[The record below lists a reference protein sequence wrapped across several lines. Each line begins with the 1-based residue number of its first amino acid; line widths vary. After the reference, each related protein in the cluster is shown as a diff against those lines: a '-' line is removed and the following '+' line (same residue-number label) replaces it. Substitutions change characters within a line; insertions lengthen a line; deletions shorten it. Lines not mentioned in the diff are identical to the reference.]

1 MAIGGRAVLDTI
13 QLKHW
18 LTLVPET
25 RGAQRLLVKD
35 MKDLAE
41 RVGSEADKLLVEF
54 KNSGIRH
61 DILQTVRSVIET
73 RAVHILRIVKQL

>member
-1 MAIGGRAVLDTI
+1 MAIGGRAVPDTI

-54 KNSGIRH
+54 EDSGIRH

>member
-1 MAIGGRAVLDTI
+1 MAIGGRAVPDAI

-25 RGAQRLLVKD
+25 RGAQRLLIKD

-54 KNSGIRH
+54 KDSGIRH